1 VCRAQRITHCAA
13 IFRPSDLPT
22 TAMATTSLP
31 MRASKADSDRRP
43 KPCGARAPVAR
54 LIPLATQGSLP
65 ASASQD
71 FCSTIFAARR
81 LTKIRRGSCADPIDR
96 TPSIPETRRAPHP
109 FVLEQQ
115 QDVPPRTS
123 LTPATVDSIRWQKL
137 AEPLTKQRQGQTA
150 AQVPRA
156 ERDRRQKRSAAHR
169 SVASPP
175 YSTPRAAARHTRSS
189 QV

>member
-1 VCRAQRITHCAA
+1 MTSRLLRKQCAAPQRITHCAA

-43 KPCGARAPVAR
+43 KPCGARAAVAR
-54 LIPLATQGSLP
+54 LIPLATQANLP

-71 FCSTIFAARR
+71 FCSTISVARR
-81 LTKIRRGSCADPIDR
+81 LTKIRRGSYADPIDR
-96 TPSIPETRRAPHP
+96 TPSIPETGRAPHP

-137 AEPLTKQRQGQTA
+137 AEPLTKQQQGQTA
-150 AQVPRA
+150 AQAPGQNAIGGRN
-156 ERDRRQKRSAAHR
+156 AAQRR
-169 SVASPP
+169 SVA
-175 YSTPRAAARHTRSS
+175 
-189 QV
+189 